1 MLFGVL
7 TRERDTFFPVK
18 NYHGSFTV
26 AAQSRNATEFSRIQ
40 LQQLT
45 TRDEIGGVFDRF
57 SLSDELSKDVM
68 QNSLAV

>member
-7 TRERDTFFPVK
+7 TREHHEVG
-18 NYHGSFTV
+18 GSFTV

-45 TRDEIGGVFDRF
+45 MQKEMSGVFDRV
-57 SLSDELSKDVM
+57 SLILPSAD
-68 QNSLAV
+68 NR